1 MGRWSVGSIPA
12 TETKEQQGYI
22 RQCKCNLDIILST
35 AQVNK
40 YYMAVNILIFTGMAS
55 DIWFR
60 PIGAYRIATELR
72 NQGYTVQVVDL
83 FPLIVNH
90 KRGLFKKIIETFV
103 GPETLWV
110 GFSSTFFYSLQK
122 MKEAPGKGDGK
133 RQLETQSGLPEDED
147 LPELR
152 QTIMDRNPNC
162 KLVMGGGKAPMRG
175 TNIIDIYVEGY
186 ADTSVIKMT
195 KYLEGKNP
203 FFQFRKNEDN
213 SISVVDDPKAS
224 HFDFVNSSTVWH
236 PSDHIFPGEALPI
249 EISRGCI
256 FNCSFCAYPLNGKK
270 KLDYMRDTGLLREE
284 FQRNYDLYG
293 TTEYVF
299 MDDTHNDSVDKLEQ
313 LYDEVYSRLKFKV
326 RFTTY
331 LRLDLLAAKPHS
343 IDLLHA
349 SGLRGA
355 FFGIESLNY
364 QSSKTIGKGLRPER
378 AVETLHK
385 VREVWGNDVA
395 TGVSFIV
402 GLPHDTEETVNKWLT
417 QATDVNFPNDSIT
430 IFPLYMPYVANDR
443 RLWKSDIESNPEK
456 YGYTVLGELD
466 ANKLDWKTE
475 HFDWTGAKK
484 LADRLNILGFRNPN
498 LKLNGRIVFEFAGLG
513 LDHSP
518 YINKAVLTFDNNLW
532 NSIYQQKRRRAVA
545 YKNLLCHKL
554 NIPAWSQSL
563 PKAMPTQLTVKQK

>member
-1 MGRWSVGSIPA
+1 
-12 TETKEQQGYI
+12 
-22 RQCKCNLDIILST
+22 
-35 AQVNK
+35 
-40 YYMAVNILIFTGMAS
+40 MAVNILIFTGMAS

-90 KRGLFKKIIETFV
+90 KRGLFKKFIETFV

-331 LRLDLLAAKPHS
+331 LRLDLLAAKPHT

-456 YGYTVLGELD
+456 YGYSYPEPLQYPGLWENKITGLNAKRAQEIAEHYLAAATKNNKKKPSHFIIPGLLNLGYKYED
-466 ANKLDWKTE
+466 I
-475 HFDWTGAKK
+475 
-484 LADRLNILGFRNPN
+484 ILGVGVNPPV
-498 LKLNGRIVFEFAGLG
+498 LDDLG
-513 LDHSP
+513 KDHNSRTAP
-518 YINKAVLTFDNNLW
+518 MMAEQHQRRVKYNTEYINKVLYSGVYSNLHTP
-532 NSIYQQKRRRAVA
+532 NKP
-545 YKNLLCHKL
+545 L
-554 NIPAWSQSL
+554 
-563 PKAMPTQLTVKQK
+563 